1 MESNANVLD
10 EIRSLVAPLSAEER
24 LAVIRTIAIMEPGD
38 KASAVSPGERH
49 SQLAAEQASWYARP
63 HNERQRYHGEFV
75 AVRDGQVVDHD
86 PDQRSLYLRVRARF
100 GHAPM
105 LIVHADWTEP
115 PACTI
120 HSPNTEMR

>member
-24 LAVIRTIAIMEPGD
+24 LVVIRTIAIMEPRD
-38 KASAVSPGERH
+38 KASAVSPAERR
-49 SQLAAEQASWYARP
+49 SQLAIEQATWYARP
-63 HNERQRYHGEFV
+63 HSERQRYHGEFV

-86 PDQRSLYLRVRARF
+86 PDQRSLYLRVRAHF
-100 GHAPM
+100 GHTPV

-115 PACTI
+115 PVYTI
-120 HSPNTEMR
+120 HGPRLEMR